1 MTNPVRP
8 DPDSLPGL
16 DLGGLNDPIERFD
29 LWWTQAK
36 EHARIAEPAALTL
49 ATVDDAGRPSARV
62 VLLRAFDA
70 RGFVFYTNLTSRK
83 GRELLARP
91 ACALCMY
98 HDSWHRQVRIE
109 GDAVAVSDAEAD
121 EYFASRPRDS
131 RLSAWASDQS
141 SVLPSEQFLSD
152 RIAEVTQRFAGDDF
166 IPRPAFWS
174 GFRVVPRVLE
184 FWQEGPFRRHRRDRY
199 LLQANGWQRSLLF
212 P

>member
-16 DLGGLNDPIERFD
+16 DVGGLNDPIERFD

-98 HDSWHRQVRIE
+98 HDSWHRQ
-109 GDAVAVSDAEAD
+109 
-121 EYFASRPRDS
+121 DS

-141 SVLPSEQFLSD
+141 SVLASEQFLSD